1 MSPRNIA
8 TRGVRGILIAVVIN
22 VILFYIF
29 SATGV
34 FPKGFIAEQANGPIT
49 VLPVIIAT
57 IIPLAIATLLYA
69 LLARFTKRPNRIF
82 WIIAIAFLLFSLYS
96 PFSIPNVQMS
106 MAIGLNVM
114 HIVAGLSI
122 AWSLTTP
129 EKAVVQPS

>member
-1 MSPRNIA
+1 MSARNIA

-29 SATGV
+29 STTGI
-34 FPKGFIAEQANGPIT
+34 FPKGFIVEQANGPIT
-49 VLPVIIAT
+49 VIPVIVAS

-69 LLARFTKRPNRIF
+69 LLARFTKRANRIF

-96 PFSIPNVQMS
+96 PFSIPNVATS
-106 MAIGLNVM
+106 MAIGLNVL

-129 EKAVVQPS
+129 EKAVTTAS